1 MSTLPTYAQYA
12 DDITSGRIV
21 SSKYVRLACEKFFDL
36 FEDDRYFF
44 DADDASRYITF
55 FDQFLRHSK
64 GKFAGQPF
72 TLLPWQEFL
81 VANIFGWK
89 HSDTGHRKYR
99 TAYIQVGRKN
109 GKSTLLSGLSLAM
122 LDFDNEPGAE
132 VYYAAVKRDQAR
144 IVFEEAQRMVKAS
157 PILNKRIGCHR
168 ANMHV
173 TKTNSKAEPLSSD
186 KNSLD
191 GLNSHLAVVDEY
203 HAHPTSHVYNVLKS
217 SMGSRLQP
225 LMMTITTA
233 GFNVD
238 GPCFQ
243 LARTCKEVLEGKKE
257 DESLLALIY
266 ELDEDDDWKDE
277 EVWIKANPSLHESI
291 SMDYLREQS
300 VQARNYGGAEEVN
313 FKTKHCNLW
322 VRSEVTWI
330 QDEVWMDNEHS
341 RFTPEEGQL
350 CYGGLDL
357 ASVNDWS
364 ALCLAFPREGGGY
377 DTKRFYWLPEAAVE
391 QRLYKDENTI
401 YLQLKDATEV
411 TVTPGNV
418 CDYDYIRKAI
428 SGYYVENGQ
437 VKYDEDCIMSR
448 YNIKSIAYDRYNST
462 QLVINLQNDGV
473 EMSPMGMGFVSMSA
487 PMKELYRLVLEG
499 KINHEGDP
507 VLRWMVGNVSVAYD
521 PALNMKPDKARSG
534 DKIDGVVA
542 LVCAIGEA
550 MTYEH
555 DDNTLPDDFNIR
567 FI

>member
-1 MSTLPTYAQYA
+1 M
-12 DDITSGRIV
+12 
-21 SSKYVRLACEKFFDL
+21 
-36 FEDDRYFF
+36 
-44 DADDASRYITF
+44 
-55 FDQFLRHSK
+55 
-64 GKFAGQPF
+64 
-72 TLLPWQEFL
+72 
-81 VANIFGWK
+81 
-89 HSDTGHRKYR
+89 
-99 TAYIQVGRKN
+99 
-109 GKSTLLSGLSLAM
+109 
-122 LDFDNEPGAE
+122 
-132 VYYAAVKRDQAR
+132 
-144 IVFEEAQRMVKAS
+144 
-157 PILNKRIGCHR
+157 
-168 ANMHV
+168 
-173 TKTNSKAEPLSSD
+173 
-186 KNSLD
+186 
-191 GLNSHLAVVDEY
+191 
-203 HAHPTSHVYNVLKS
+203 
-217 SMGSRLQP
+217 
-225 LMMTITTA
+225 
-233 GFNVD
+233 
-238 GPCFQ
+238 
-243 LARTCKEVLEGKKE
+243 
-257 DESLLALIY
+257 
-266 ELDEDDDWKDE
+266 
-277 EVWIKANPSLHESI
+277 
-291 SMDYLREQS
+291 
-300 VQARNYGGAEEVN
+300 
-313 FKTKHCNLW
+313 
-322 VRSEVTWI
+322 
-330 QDEVWMDNEHS
+330 
-341 RFTPEEGQL
+341 
-350 CYGGLDL
+350 

-364 ALCLAFPREGGGY
+364 ALCLAFPREDGGY

-550 MTYEH
+550 MTYE
-555 DDNTLPDDFNIR
+555 DDDDTLPDDFNIR